1 MAIPKEGSKNKRLR
15 RFSVAQADMPV
26 LRFIAK
32 ALWYAKLPV
41 LCKAKCLR
49 EEIPCPI

>member
-1 MAIPKEGSKNKRLR
+1 MAIPREGSKNKRLC
-15 RFSVAQADMPV
+15 RFSVAQAAMPV
-26 LRFIAK
+26 LRFMAK
-32 ALWYAKLPV
+32 ALWYAELAV